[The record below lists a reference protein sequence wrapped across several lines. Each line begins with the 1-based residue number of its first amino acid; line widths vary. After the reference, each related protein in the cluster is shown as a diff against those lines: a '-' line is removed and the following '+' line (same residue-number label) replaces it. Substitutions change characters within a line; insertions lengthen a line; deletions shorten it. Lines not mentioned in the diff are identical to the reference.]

1 MKAYR
6 DLAGTLAAKQKQILD
21 IWLEKTLNSYKSP
34 GFFITSQDSFANPVG
49 MQIRSGLTSVFELL
63 RDEAEPEVFAGPLD
77 LIVRIRAVQEFSAS
91 QAVVPF
97 LELKWVVKQVLGAE
111 AQSGPLASQLSEFDC
126 AVERVALMAFD
137 LYCRCREQLY
147 LNRIHE
153 LKSGR
158 ALFTDGGCP
167 SRLLDADA
175 RQRADGEQ

>member
-1 MKAYR
+1 MAAYE
-6 DLAGTLAAKQKQILD
+6 DLAKAIAAKQKQILD
-21 IWLEKTLNSYKSP
+21 IWLERTLNSYRSP
-34 GFFITSQDSFANPVG
+34 GFFIKSQDLFANPVG
-49 MQIRSGLTSVFELL
+49 MQVRSGLAAVFELL
-63 RDEAEPEVFAGPLD
+63 CEEANQEAFARPLD
-77 LIVRIRAVQEFSAS
+77 QVVRIRAVQDFSAS

-97 LELKWVVKQVLGAE
+97 LELKWVVKEVLGAD
-111 AQSGPLASQLSEFDC
+111 AQSGPLAGQLNEFDC

-158 ALFTDGGCP
+158 AMFTDGGCP

-175 RQRADGEQ
+175 QQGADREQ